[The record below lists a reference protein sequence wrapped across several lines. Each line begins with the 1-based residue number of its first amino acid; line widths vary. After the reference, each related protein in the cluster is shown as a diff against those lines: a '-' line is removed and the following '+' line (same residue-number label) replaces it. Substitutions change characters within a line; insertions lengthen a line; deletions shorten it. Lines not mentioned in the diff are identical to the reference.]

1 MAASEKKLG
10 DLHEAV
16 ADALSEQVKGYTKV
30 ELTAEG
36 ERVET
41 EVKASPAL
49 LSAAIAFLKNNNI
62 TADAEDN
69 AALRELNS
77 ALQARRKKKIPQA
90 ALDDAAEAFSSRFGG
105 DMGVMQ

>member
-10 DLHEAV
+10 ALHEAV
-16 ADALSEQVKGYTKV
+16 ADALTEQVKGYTQV
-30 ELTAEG
+30 EINREG
-36 ERVET
+36 DEVEI

-69 AALRELNS
+69 EALRELGK
-77 ALQARRKKKIPQA
+77 ALQARRKKNIPQA
-90 ALDDAAEAFSSRFGG
+90 ALDNAAMDFSRQYGG
-105 DMGVMQ
+105 DVIQ